1 MIVSIKKRTKY
12 EKFEPNQ
19 DFVSGLE
26 KTNIRKSVKSS
37 IGSLLHTPRG
47 ACIRDDASPPR
58 NMKQQF

>member
-1 MIVSIKKRTKY
+1 MILGKKRTKY
-12 EKFEPNQ
+12 EKYEPNKE
-19 DFVSGLE
+19 FGSGLE
-26 KTNIRKSVKSS
+26 KTNIRESVKSS